1 MNHPLP
7 RHVIFLLSAGI
18 GVLSFAAAFALS
30 HPLALTIGANAFFG
44 SFVALVLYDM
54 PLLTADY
61 LSKYAQKADLPV
73 LVIFLVTLAVVC
85 VAVGSLFFL
94 INEREDPSVPALILS
109 LIAVPLG
116 WLTIHIMAA
125 LHYAHIYWLAKP
137 GSHRE
142 PKGHRGG
149 LHFPGGE
156 PPCGADFLYFSVI
169 IGVAAQTAD
178 VDTTTTEM
186 RSISLVHSVLSFYF
200 NTVILAAAV
209 NLVVSLAN

>member
-1 MNHPLP
+1 MAL
-7 RHVIFLLSAGI
+7 V
-18 GVLSFAAAFALS
+18 AALALS
-30 HPLALTIGANAFFG
+30 QPLALTIGANAFFG
-44 SFVALVLYDM
+44 SYIALVLYDM

-61 LSKYAQKADLPV
+61 LSKNAQNADLPV

-85 VAVGSLFFL
+85 VAVGTLFFL
-94 INEREDPSVPALILS
+94 INEKEDPSLPALILS

-116 WLTIHIMAA
+116 WLTIHTMAA

-149 LHFPGGE
+149 LDFPGGKL
-156 PPCGADFLYFSVI
+156 PCGADFLYFSVI

-178 VDTTTTEM
+178 IETTSTEM
-186 RSISLVHSVLSFYF
+186 RRISLVHSVLSFYF

-209 NLVVSLAN
+209 NLVVSIAN

>member
-1 MNHPLP
+1 M
-7 RHVIFLLSAGI
+7 AM
-18 GVLSFAAAFALS
+18 AAALILS
-30 HPLALTIGANAFFG
+30 QPLTLTIGANAFFG
-44 SFVALVLYDM
+44 SYIALVLYDM

-61 LSKYAQKADLPV
+61 LSKYAQNADLPL
-73 LVIFLVTLAVVC
+73 LVIFLVTLAIVC
-85 VAVGSLFFL
+85 VAVGSLFVL
-94 INEREDPSVPALILS
+94 INEREDPSLPALILS

-137 GSHRE
+137 GSRGQ

-149 LHFPGGE
+149 LDFPGDQ

-178 VDTTTTEM
+178 ISTTSTEM
-186 RSISLVHSVLSFYF
+186 RRISLVHSVLSFYF

-209 NLVVSLAN
+209 NLVVTIAN